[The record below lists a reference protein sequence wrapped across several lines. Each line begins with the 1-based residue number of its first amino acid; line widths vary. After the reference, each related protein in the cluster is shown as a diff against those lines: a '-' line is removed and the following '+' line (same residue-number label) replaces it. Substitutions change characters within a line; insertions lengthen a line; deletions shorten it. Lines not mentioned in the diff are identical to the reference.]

1 MQSFTPNLGMAS
13 FLDVEDAAAFFD
25 AAMKLWTRSC
35 AVLPLNVHT
44 IVYEDLVRDPSKV
57 VGAVMDF
64 LGLVWD
70 ERLLDHRATA
80 ATRGAVAN
88 TSYDQITEPLTLKA
102 VGRWRRYEEQMK
114 SVLPLL
120 LGWAE
125 RLGYGAFRHE

>member
-125 RLGYGAFRHE
+125 RLGYGAFRHQ